1 MFLKRFLF
9 INWGNIPTL
18 DFEFGPVNL
27 FSGGNG
33 SGKTTAADAIQTV
46 MTAAHENLFQYNPG
60 QDETTQRGRG
70 GKRVRTPASYVLGCD
85 DGSYARL
92 APTDGYLAAIFH
104 PTTDETAEPFT
115 ALIGVRAWLDATGG
129 SSVARQDGAL
139 FLILP
144 GQELAME
151 DLVREEGVD
160 QPKKVASLDRLTADL
175 TKRLGRSGVERYDT
189 KRGYLRR
196 LYGALRGRDDA
207 VPEAEAIA
215 AARAFSRFMAYK
227 PVQGIDR
234 FVADE
239 ILERRDLGEAIR
251 SVSSQLKTIH
261 AMEADAAR
269 LGASIEILAQ
279 ARDQS
284 RIYIDNWIDGNL
296 LDYTAAQ
303 HEYALRQKE
312 YLDSRRRQE
321 EQKQRRATLEEE
333 LAAVRQ
339 RGEQLHERLVALE
352 AQRLGIAE
360 LQQRDRLEKE
370 RRTLDQGLV
379 EQAKRLLDQLDG
391 LRRNLDASHHL
402 VNALGE
408 AELIAELPGI
418 DLETLALGSK
428 LLEQGGGDLAIHDLL
443 QRDLTGDLAPL
454 EKQLDKARKQQGL
467 HNRWHGHWHGGDEE
481 SPSPRGRGVGVRAQA
496 SEGGEPPESAAT
508 SPSPPPGPL
517 PRGGGEEG
525 APRDTLAKLLQQRE
539 SRRDQLAAQQAAKR
553 KEIERLEARRVNYP
567 PHVERAL
574 EAIRGQCPQADPR
587 VLCDH
592 VEVTD
597 ERWQAA
603 IEGYLGGVRFAILV
617 EAQYEA
623 EAIRIVRALAGRDNR
638 ARVVQGDK
646 AARDA
651 ERIRPEADSL
661 IEVLSFDHAVA
672 RAYLS
677 ASYGNVV
684 RVESAEQLRNTRR
697 GLTADGMASGGY
709 SMWRCDIGDGE
720 LVFGA
725 GARQRALAAKQQE
738 LARIEAEWQA
748 AHDKAESIKTL
759 LAAVDALRPLE
770 HGSVLAELLAMHR
783 EIGKLDALIQ
793 RLDLG
798 EHLHFEEELAELR
811 EQERGYKRQEGDLNQ
826 QLGKLDKMSGDLQRQ
841 ARQLSDLQEG
851 NRERV
856 EQVEAALREIAVI
869 WPDFPVDERLQQ
881 ADREAADA
889 NPEQLHLT
897 KGEAARRMHAAE
909 RRMGDLLQQHNQHCR
924 PADAIPYA
932 GYDGEYDSRLFR
944 AICALQGDI
953 DRVFNIL
960 KNNILVEKHQQLR
973 RLKAS
978 FNNAFVSHLC
988 HAIYQAIQDGKRQI
1002 EQLNRELQ
1010 HHAFGSD
1017 RETFRFAGDWVP
1029 EYREYARFFEE
1040 VVKNP
1045 VFDEEAGLFDAELSR
1060 RSATVRDRLMD
1071 MLLDED
1077 SDRALRELE
1086 RIADYRNYHR
1096 YEIYK
1101 EVEGKEP
1108 IPLSEYGTGSGG
1120 QLETPAYIIRSA
1132 AVTSAFRFAEG
1143 RNHLRM
1149 VLVDEAF
1156 SKMDEARSREVI
1168 RYLTESLGLQLMFIM
1183 PTNKCGPFMDLI
1195 SNEFVFAKIPAEQP
1209 RGQLTTRVLVD
1220 RRQCNQEK
1228 IKDLWAQHRRAVR
1241 EQAEFDFMEE
1251 VLGASEKAPLP
1262 AGEGL
1267 G

>member
-18 DFEFGPVNL
+18 EFEFGPVNL

-70 GKRVRTPASYVLGCD
+70 GKRVRTPSSYVLGCD
-85 DGSYARL
+85 DGSFARL
-92 APTDGYLAAIFH
+92 VPTDGYLAGIFH
-104 PTTDETAEPFT
+104 PTSGETAEPFT

-129 SSVARQDGAL
+129 TPVARQDGAL
-139 FLILP
+139 YLILP

-151 DLVREEGVD
+151 ELVREEQGQRRVF
-160 QPKKVASLDRLTADL
+160 PLDRLTNEL
-175 TKRLGRSGVERYDT
+175 TKRLGRTGVERYDT

-196 LYGALRGRDDA
+196 LYGALRGRDDG
-207 VPEAEAIA
+207 VPEAEAMA

-261 AMEADAAR
+261 AMEAEATR
-269 LGASIEILAQ
+269 LGESIEILGQ
-279 ARDQS
+279 AREQS
-284 RIYIDNWIDGNL
+284 RLYIDNWIESNL
-296 LDYTAAQ
+296 LDYIATR
-303 HEYALRQKE
+303 HEYAQREREQ
-312 YLDSRRRQE
+312 LDARRKQE
-321 EQKQRRATLEEE
+321 EQHQRRGGFEEE
-333 LAAVRQ
+333 LVAVHQ
-339 RGEQLHERLVALE
+339 RGEQLHQRLVALE

-360 LQQRDRLEKE
+360 LQQRDRLEQDRAK
-370 RRTLDQGLV
+370 LDQALV
-379 EQAKRLLDQLDG
+379 AQAKGLLEQLDG
-391 LRRNLDASHHL
+391 LRGNLEASRDI
-402 VNALGE
+402 VAALSE
-408 AELIAELPGI
+408 PELLTELPTF
-418 DLETLALGSK
+418 DLESLSLGRK
-428 LLEQGGGDLAIHDLL
+428 LLERGGGDLQIHDLL

-454 EKQLDKARKQQGL
+454 EQQLDRARDQQAI
-467 HNRWHGHWHGGDEE
+467 HNRWRSHWHGGEAAAGEGTKPDLTNPTETLPTSAKE
-481 SPSPRGRGVGVRAQA
+481 GVLQSPRDA
-496 SEGGEPPESAAT
+496 
-508 SPSPPPGPL
+508 
-517 PRGGGEEG
+517 
-525 APRDTLAKLLQQRE
+525 LAELVQ
-539 SRRDQLAAQQAAKR
+539 SRRHKRDQLALQQAAKR
-553 KEIERLEARRVNYP
+553 KEIERLQARRVNYP

-574 EAIRGQCPQADPR
+574 EAIRGQCPEADPR

-597 ERWQAA
+597 PRWQAA

-617 EAQYEA
+617 EAKHEA
-623 EAIRIVRALAGRDNR
+623 TAIRIVRGLSGRDNR

-651 ERIRPEADSL
+651 ERSRVEPDSL
-661 IEVLSFDHAVA
+661 IQVLSFDHAVA
-672 RAYLS
+672 RAYLT

-709 SMWRCDIGDGE
+709 SMWRCDMDDGE

-725 GARQRALAAKQQE
+725 AARERALTAKEAE
-738 LARIEAEWQA
+738 LERIEAEWQA
-748 AHDKAESIKTL
+748 SEEDAQRVQAL
-759 LAAVDALRPLE
+759 LAAVDRLRPLE
-770 HGSVLAELLAMHR
+770 HGSRLAELLTMHR
-783 EIGKLDALIQ
+783 EIGKLDALIE
-793 RLDLG
+793 RLELG
-798 EHLHFEEELAELR
+798 EHQHFEEELAELR
-811 EQERGYKRQEGDLNQ
+811 QREREYKQEEGGLNQ
-826 QLGKLDKMSGDLQRQ
+826 QLGKLDKMGADLQRQ
-841 ARQLSDLQEG
+841 LRLLDELQTG
-851 NRERV
+851 NREQV
-856 EQVEAALREIAVI
+856 EQQAARIREIAAI
-869 WPDFPVDERLQQ
+869 WPDFMAEERLQL
-881 ADREAADA
+881 ADQEAGEAD
-889 NPEQLHLT
+889 PEQLLT
-897 KGEAARRMHAAE
+897 LKSEAERRLHSAE
-909 RRMGDLLQQHNQHCR
+909 RRMGELLQRHNQHCR

-932 GYDGEYDSRLFR
+932 GYDGAYDTPLFR

-973 RLKAS
+973 NLKAS

-1002 EQLNRELQ
+1002 AQLNRELQ
-1010 HHAFGSD
+1010 HHSFGSD
-1017 RETFRFAGDWVP
+1017 RETFRFASDWVP
-1029 EYREYARFFEE
+1029 EYRDYARFFEE

-1045 VFDEEAGLFDAELSR
+1045 IFDEAAGLFDAELSK
-1060 RSATVRDRLMD
+1060 RSTQVRDRIME

-1101 EVEGKEP
+1101 EVAGKEP

-1132 AVTSAFRFAEG
+1132 AVTSAFKFAEG

-1156 SKMDEARSREVI
+1156 SKMDETRSREVI
-1168 RYLTESLGLQLMFIM
+1168 GYLTESLGLQLMFIM

-1241 EQAEFDFMEE
+1241 EQAEFDFMEA
-1251 VLGASEKAPLP
+1251 VLAE
-1262 AGEGL
+1262 E
-1267 G
+1267 